1 MSTLTIEDRK
11 RRVESVLAGGRR
23 LADPVDP
30 LGREARLT
38 LPQATGLSPE
48 NVELGLSRHLETWAS
63 AEDLERF
70 VRSASAAPRV
80 HVVLSANVFVGVLR
94 AVALAVAAAP
104 TVRVRPS
111 SRESIMAPL
120 LHRTVRDPSE
130 RLFELTDELAPEPG
144 DEVHVY
150 GRAET
155 IATVIKE
162 CPPGVRVRGHGPGFG
177 IALVDPSEVALE
189 VVAERLSW
197 DVVAFDQRGC
207 LSPRMAI
214 VLGSEVRAETF
225 AQLLASELEKREHQV
240 PRGVLGADERQ
251 SATLYQQT
259 LQAVGR
265 CRSGSTFTVGL
276 DTAPRALLLPP
287 PGRRVHVAR
296 AGRAE
301 DLRRLVAPFVPALT
315 CVGLVSLTS
324 PLGAKVTSL
333 APRARLLELGK
344 MQSPPLDGPVDL
356 RDMVSSS
363 T

>member
-1 MSTLTIEDRK
+1 MSILSNEDRK
-11 RRVESVLAGGRR
+11 RRVERLLGGAQR
-23 LADPVDP
+23 LSDPADP

-48 NVELGLSRHLETWAS
+48 NVELGLSRHLETGAS

-70 VRSASAAPRV
+70 VRSAGAAPRV
-80 HVVLSANVFVGVLR
+80 EVVLSANVFVGVLR
-94 AVALAVAAAP
+94 AIALAVAASP
-104 TVRVRPS
+104 IVRVRPS
-111 SRESIMAPL
+111 SRESTMAPL
-120 LHRTVRDPSE
+120 LHRAVQDPSE
-130 RLFELTDELAPEPG
+130 SLFELTDELAPEPG

-155 IATVIKE
+155 IAAVIKD
-162 CPPGVRVRGHGPGFG
+162 CPAGVRIRGHGPGFG
-177 IALVDPSEVALE
+177 IALVDRSDVALE

-225 AQLLASELEKREHQV
+225 AGLLAGELEKRERQV
-240 PRGVLGADERQ
+240 PRGVLAADERQ

-265 CRSGSTFTVGL
+265 CRAGSTFTVGL
-276 DTAPRALLLPP
+276 DIAPRSLLLPP

-296 AGRAE
+296 AEAAE
-301 DLRRLVAPFVPALT
+301 DLCRLVAPFVPALT
-315 CVGLVSLTS
+315 CVGLVSLAS
-324 PLGAKVTSL
+324 PLGATVTPL
-333 APRARLLELGK
+333 APRVRLLELGK